1 LDRAA
6 DCRSF
11 CGNGSTGRSRSALDN
26 PIVIR
31 AALVLLAASLAGCA
45 GISTYDIHP
54 YYEPATGQ
62 EVCCAAVITSGRD
75 VASATVD
82 VTKTAEGAVT
92 VHYTE
97 TGVSATLPIAANAVT
112 ASAVAGAISS
122 TAISAAQILH

>member
-1 LDRAA
+1 M
-6 DCRSF
+6 
-11 CGNGSTGRSRSALDN
+11 
-26 PIVIR
+26 IR
-31 AALVLLAASLAGCA
+31 AALVLLAMTLCSCA

-82 VTKTAEGAVT
+82 VTKAADGALT

-97 TGVSATLPIAANAVT
+97 TGVNATSPIAANAVT
-112 ASAVAGAISS
+112 ASAVAGAISN
-122 TAISAAQILH
+122 TAISAAKILH